1 MVARAQFRNVGV
13 PQLNLNAASQ
23 AVALRAINKGSE
35 GLQSIIG
42 NLGGTT
48 EANKAIQRDVDI
60 SSLRSLA
67 AQELG
72 GANAGGTLE
81 NFNTNL
87 DNFLASNEAVTK
99 NLGTK
104 TLNNFRSNFEKTLIN
119 TRASNENRD
128 LTLEQRADTKLAKER
143 AEDVFQRRETTRLQ
157 NEAARG
163 TVGNLETNRAALL
176 KRFRENPDSLTP
188 AEEDSLDNTRYITDL
203 NRQLEIDFPNAS
215 PEFLAGLVNRSKG
228 LIQDTTFSAAERTAI
243 AQATQRADRRY
254 QEQVATLA
262 NSRKFDLKVFDNLS
276 DLDPKYGPGDGGGAA
291 NEYIAFL
298 TKQGGGELPDG
309 SDDVGQQFTSLFNQ
323 YIGLTETNAAGQQV
337 QKFHASDITKAII
350 SKTEGAD
357 SAFLIDFDA
366 SIDETGVADL
376 IQIAKDGR
384 LQNEANKRRSRI
396 GQLSGNITPTER
408 QIAAAQATA
417 AGLTVPPASAVADAP
432 AAPVLPAT
440 TPPPLLA
447 APAAVDSPVIDAE
460 VGAPALPAL
469 QAGAETQA
477 QIAALQEQAR
487 LGAGVDNA
495 ITPQELANQVTPPP
509 VIPEQF
515 VNPQAPP
522 SLAEQPQVAA
532 LIQEGNLSAEEVQRA
547 VIEARS
553 TGKTVAE
560 LLTEL
565 ILRRRQ

>member
-337 QKFHASDITKAII
+337 QKFHASDI
-350 SKTEGAD
+350 
-357 SAFLIDFDA
+357 
-366 SIDETGVADL
+366 ETGVADL

-460 VGAPALPAL
+460 VGVPALPAL